1 MRLNQVVIGQHPA
14 TSGYQLECF
23 VGSDDGAAF
32 SSGSGTLNIEFPKY
46 AITGI
51 EFNGKNLLFEPTGE
65 ELLEME
71 DIRVLDGFITLK
83 TFFSG
88 DLNGNTGLTIQSIKA
103 VDIYTGSD
111 STFAPDTINFT
122 NRIDS
127 ESVSLE
133 PGEEFTFITIN
144 SDDIDGRTEENIF
157 YKALPKDYLTFGQ
170 ESDAVSGAMF
180 GGFEDFSKIPSG
192 SSDIVISR
200 SNANDLK
207 FYSNAITNIYGGVK
221 IIILNDV
228 PKNFVASFKVQTNVE
243 EIIISGS
250 GGATLRSS
258 SDDFLVVNNSV
269 TIPPGNDLAEFEIS
283 SLLDQNDLRT
293 AFVLGEL

>member
-1 MRLNQVVIGQHPA
+1 MRLNQVVVGQNPII
-14 TSGYQLECF
+14 SGYQLECF
-23 VGSDDGAAF
+23 VGSDGGAGF

-65 ELLEME
+65 NLSVME
-71 DIRVLDGFITLK
+71 NIRVLDNFITLK

-88 DLNGNTGLTIQSIKA
+88 DLNGFTGLSIQNIKG

-127 ESVSLE
+127 ETVSLE

-144 SDDIDGRTEENIF
+144 SDDIDNRIDENIF
-157 YKALPKDYLTFGQ
+157 YKALPIDYLTFGQ

-180 GGFEDFSKIPSG
+180 GGFEEFSKITD

-207 FYSNAITNIYGGVK
+207 FYSNTITDIYTGVK
-221 IIILNDV
+221 IIISNDV
-228 PKNFVASFKVQTNVE
+228 PKNFIASFRVRTNVE
-243 EIIISGS
+243 NIIISGS
-250 GGATLRSS
+250 GGAILQSS

-269 TIPPGNDLAEFEIS
+269 TIAPGNDLSEFEIS

>member
-1 MRLNQVVIGQHPA
+1 MRLNQVVVGQHPT

-23 VGSDDGAAF
+23 VGSDGGAGF

-65 ELLEME
+65 NLSVME
-71 DIRVLDGFITLK
+71 NIRVLDGFITLK

-88 DLNGNTGLTIQSIKA
+88 DLNGFTGLSIQNIKG

-111 STFAPDTINFT
+111 PTFKPDTIDFT

-127 ESVSLE
+127 EPVSLQS
-133 PGEEFTFITIN
+133 GEEFTFVTIN
-144 SDDIDGRTEENIF
+144 SDDIDNRIDENIF
-157 YKALPKDYLTFGQ
+157 YKALPIDYLTFGQ

-180 GGFEDFSKIPSG
+180 GGFEEFSKITD

-207 FYSNAITNIYGGVK
+207 FYSNTITDIYTGVK
-221 IIILNDV
+221 IIISNDV
-228 PKNFVASFKVQTNVE
+228 PKNFIASFRVRTNVE
-243 EIIISGS
+243 NIIISGS
-250 GGATLRSS
+250 GGAILQSS

-269 TIPPGNDLAEFEIS
+269 TIQTGNDLSEFEIS

>member
-1 MRLNQVVIGQHPA
+1 MRLNQPVVGQHPA

-23 VGSDDGAAF
+23 VSSDGGAGF
-32 SSGSGTLNIEFPKY
+32 PSGSGTLNIELPKY

-51 EFNGKNLLFEPTGE
+51 EFNGKNLIFEPTGE

-71 DIRVLDGFITLK
+71 DISVLEGFITLK

-88 DLNGNTGLTIQSIKA
+88 DLNGDTDLAIQNIKA

-111 STFAPDTINFT
+111 LTFAPDTINFT

-127 ESVSLE
+127 ASVSLE

-170 ESDAVSGAMF
+170 ESDAVNGTMF
-180 GGFEDFSKIPSG
+180 GGFEDFTKIPSG
-192 SSDIVISR
+192 SPDVVISR
-200 SNANDLK
+200 SNGNDLK
-207 FYSNAITNIYGGVK
+207 FYSTTITNIYGGVK

-228 PKNFVASFKVQTNVE
+228 PKNFVANFKVQTNVE

-258 SDDFLVVNNSV
+258 SEDVDVINNSL
-269 TIPPGNDLAEFEIS
+269 TIPSGNDLLEFEIS

-293 AFVLGEL
+293 AFLVS